1 MSPDS
6 YALSL
11 MLLRL
16 VTDGIAL
23 VADPSADLLSLG
35 FVVASDR

>member
-1 MSPDS
+1 
-6 YALSL
+6 

-23 VADPSADLLSLG
+23 VADPSADLLPRV